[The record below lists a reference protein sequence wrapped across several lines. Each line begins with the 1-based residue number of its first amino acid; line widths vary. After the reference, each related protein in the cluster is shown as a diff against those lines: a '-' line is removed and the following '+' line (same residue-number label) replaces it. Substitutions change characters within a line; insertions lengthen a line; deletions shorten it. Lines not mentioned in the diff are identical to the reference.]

1 MNDSAWLWNK
11 EVTFQGDPAPARIV
25 VDALLEHLGRLGWDE
40 EDVFGVHMAAE
51 EALINA
57 LKHGNRY
64 DASKSVWMSCRLGE
78 QRVSITIRDEG
89 SGFLPD
95 EVPDPTKEEY
105 IDRPCGR
112 GVFLIR
118 NYMSAVQYNE
128 RGNEVTMEKFRSP

>member
-1 MNDSAWLWNK
+1 MDDSAWVWNQ
-11 EVTFQGDPAPARIV
+11 EVTFQGDPAPARAV
-25 VDALLEHLGRLGWDE
+25 VDALLERLGRLGWDD

-78 QRVSITIRDEG
+78 QRVIITIRDEG
-89 SGFLPD
+89 SGFSPD
-95 EVPDPTKEEY
+95 DVPDPTQQEY

-118 NYMSAVQYNE
+118 NDMSAVQYNE
-128 RGNEVTMEKFRSP
+128 QGNEVTMEKYRSP